1 MDIPIDFA
9 WLEATALVAVR
20 ITAFLFIAPPFSYGA
35 IPMRIKAML
44 GIGLSLA
51 VSGAVAPGYEN
62 LATGP
67 FFGALVLQLL
77 VGSLLGFFVMACFS
91 AVQAAGSLIDVF
103 GGFQLAQAFDP
114 YSLVNGAQFTR
125 LFHLT
130 AFALLFASGGYQVV
144 LAGLARSFDAVP
156 VDGLLDLASPAE
168 ILVDGV
174 VQMFLGAVQ
183 IAGPLLLVLFLADA
197 GLGLI
202 TRVAPALNAF
212 AMGFPIKI
220 LLTLVLAGFTFIAL
234 PGIVEALTSDA
245 LRMMQGVGRWA
256 TAASAVRRLPRSTC
270 GRPGRR
276 VGSRA
281 ARTSRPGWASPPP
294 ASPCPPRWPPAP
306 PREASSSSR

>member
-51 VSGAVAPGYEN
+51 VTGAVAPGYEN

-67 FFGALVLQLL
+67 FFGALMLQLL
-77 VGSLLGFFVMACFS
+77 VGSLLGFFVMVCFS

-125 LFHLT
+125 LFQMT
-130 AFALLFASGGYQVV
+130 ALVLLFGSGGYQ
-144 LAGLARSFDAVP
+144 LIIAGIARSFSAVP
-156 VDGLLDLASPAE
+156 VDGAFAVAGPAQLLIDAVSQMVLA
-168 ILVDGV
+168 
-174 VQMFLGAVQ
+174 AVQ
-183 IAGPLLLVLFLADA
+183 IAGPLLLVLFLADI
-197 GLGLI
+197 GLGLV

-212 AMGFPIKI
+212 AMGFPVKI
-220 LLTLVLAGFTFIAL
+220 LLTLVLVGAVYAAL
-234 PGIVEALTSDA
+234 PGIVGALGDDA
-245 LRMMQGVGRWA
+245 LRMLQGV
-256 TAASAVRRLPRSTC
+256 RR
-270 GRPGRR
+270 
-276 VGSRA
+276 
-281 ARTSRPGWASPPP
+281 
-294 ASPCPPRWPPAP
+294 
-306 PREASSSSR
+306 